1 MNVQAKQK
9 FSYQKF
15 RKILNNDK
23 FKLWN
28 KKQEKNHVWL
38 EETKKTEKTN

>member
-1 MNVQAKQK
+1 MNVQAKN
-9 FSYQKF
+9 SYQKF